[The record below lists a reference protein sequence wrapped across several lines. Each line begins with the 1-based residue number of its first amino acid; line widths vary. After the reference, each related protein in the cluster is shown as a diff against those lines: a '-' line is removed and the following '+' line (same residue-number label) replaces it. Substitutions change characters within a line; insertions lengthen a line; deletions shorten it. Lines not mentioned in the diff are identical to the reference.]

1 MALRRRS
8 GERFTANI
16 WPGFVDAMTALLLV
30 MIFVLSIFMV
40 MQFVLKE
47 QITGKDRELDRLSS
61 DLTQLSDVLAIE
73 RDRSARLD
81 EEVSRLNIE
90 VDASADE
97 IRRYA
102 ALVAALGEERDGL
115 NARIS
120 ALEEANARELSEKEA
135 LNVALAEMR
144 NEVDAQEEAARLAA
158 ARREALEA
166 LIEQTKAEAA
176 AKQAELEAE
185 LEATSIELTETTEAL
200 SAEEAAR
207 LAEAAAVQAL
217 RERLADADA
226 ELTALTLSLEEKRR
240 EAEETLTLLA
250 AAEASRDELSGLL
263 DLELTENEREA
274 ALLAQAKN
282 QLADVSETSAKAQR
296 EVALLNQ
303 QVTELRQRIGSL
315 QSQLN
320 LADERDRDANIQIAD
335 LGRQLNSALAR
346 EAERLAKEKEELE
359 GFRSEFFGR
368 MREILGDRED
378 IKIVGDR
385 FLFQSEVLFASGSA
399 DLGPEGRAELSK
411 LASAVREVQD
421 EIPEGIDWILRV
433 DGHTDSVPLNS
444 PRFADNWELSQARAL
459 SVVRFLVR
467 DEGISPKRLAATGFG
482 EFQPIDGRPTPEAFA
497 RNRRIEIKFT
507 ER

>member
-1 MALRRRS
+1 MALRRRT

-30 MIFVLSIFMV
+30 MIFVLSIFMI

-47 QITGKDRELDRLSS
+47 QITGKDRQLDRLAVE
-61 DLTQLSDVLAIE
+61 LAQLGDVLSIE
-73 RDRSARLD
+73 RERADELD
-81 EEVSRLNIE
+81 EEVARLNLQ
-90 VDASADE
+90 VDSGEAE

-102 ALVAALGEERDGL
+102 ALVAALGAEREGL
-115 NARIS
+115 SARV
-120 ALEEANARELSEKEA
+120 AELEDANARELSEKEA

-144 NEVDAQEEAARLAA
+144 DEVDTQEEAARLAA
-158 ARREALEA
+158 AKREALEA
-166 LIEQTKAEAA
+166 LIEEIKAESAA
-176 AKQAELEAE
+176 RQAELEASQ
-185 LEATSIELTETTEAL
+185 TAL
-200 SAEEAAR
+200 SEEEAAR
-207 LAEAAAVQAL
+207 LAEAAAAEAL
-217 RERLADADA
+217 RERLAGADT

-250 AAEASRDELSGLL
+250 AAEASRAELESLL
-263 DLELTENEREA
+263 GEELTDNERDA
-274 ALLAQAKN
+274 ALLAQAKVE
-282 QLADVSETSAKAQR
+282 LAEVSEISARSQR
-296 EVALLNQ
+296 EAALLNQ
-303 QVTELRQRIGSL
+303 QVIELRQKIGSL

-320 LADERDRDANIQIAD
+320 LADERDRDADIQIAD

-346 EAERLAKEKEELE
+346 EAERLAREKKELE

-399 DLGPEGRAELSK
+399 ELGPAGRAELGK
-411 LASAVREVQD
+411 LASAVREVQN
-421 EIPEGIDWILRV
+421 EIPSEIDWILRV

-459 SVVRFLVR
+459 SVVRYLVA
-467 DEGISPKRLAATGFG
+467 DEGISPRRLAAAGFG
-482 EFQPIDGRPTPEAFA
+482 EFQPIDARPTPEAFA